1 MNKDLI
7 TINESKAQKYP
18 RTYIK
23 TVERKINQI
32 KREQSDIIFLD
43 DMFLNSIISNNNEII
58 KLKIKLL
65 WERKIENEGDR
76 SC

>member
-7 TINESKAQKYP
+7 TINESKAQKHP

-23 TVERKINQI
+23 TIERKINQI

-43 DMFLNSIISNNNEII
+43 DMFLNSIISNNSDII
-58 KLKIKLL
+58 KLKNLIEEIK
-65 WERKIENEGDR
+65 KIA
-76 SC
+76 SI

>member
-7 TINESKAQKYP
+7 TINKNKAQKHP

-58 KLKIKLL
+58 KLKNLIEEIK
-65 WERKIENEGDR
+65 KIAII
-76 SC
+76 

>member
-7 TINESKAQKYP
+7 TINKNKSQKHP

-58 KLKIKLL
+58 KLKNLIEEIK
-65 WERKIENEGDR
+65 KIA
-76 SC
+76 SI

>member
-7 TINESKAQKYP
+7 TINESKAQKHP

-43 DMFLNSIISNNNEII
+43 DTFLNSIISNNNEII
-58 KLKIKLL
+58 KLKNLIEEIK
-65 WERKIENEGDR
+65 KIA
-76 SC
+76 SF

>member
-58 KLKIKLL
+58 KLKNLIEEIK
-65 WERKIENEGDR
+65 KIANI
-76 SC
+76 